1 MNDERSIPERGDE
14 LRALFGELVLGMSDP
29 DDRERLDEQLSE
41 SDVRRSEFERMA
53 GALAELYEIGPR
65 RKPPASLWGRVLDQ
79 VRADGAK
86 PEPESVAEP
95 PPESAAPISL
105 LVRSGD
111 VDWQPSGVPG
121 VRRKPL
127 HGNEETGERVVL
139 VEMAPGATIPAHDHL
154 GTEHCYVLRGD
165 LQVAGRLLV
174 AGDYHRMAAGSRHQP
189 ITSPSG
195 CLALVIE
202 AA

>member
-1 MNDERSIPERGDE
+1 MTDERPIPEGGDE
-14 LRALFGELVLGMSDP
+14 LRALFGELVLGMSAP
-29 DDRERLDEQLSE
+29 DDRERLDEQLRE

-53 GALAELYEIGPR
+53 GALAERYEIGPR
-65 RKPPASLWGRVLDQ
+65 RRPPESLWGRVLDQ
-79 VRADGAK
+79 VRADDA
-86 PEPESVAEP
+86 EMES
-95 PPESAAPISL
+95 ESAPVSSQGPPISL

-139 VEMAPGATIPAHDHL
+139 VEMTPGATIPAHDHR

-165 LQVAGRLLV
+165 LQVAGRLRV
-174 AGDYHRMAAGSRHQP
+174 AGDYHRMAAGSRHEP